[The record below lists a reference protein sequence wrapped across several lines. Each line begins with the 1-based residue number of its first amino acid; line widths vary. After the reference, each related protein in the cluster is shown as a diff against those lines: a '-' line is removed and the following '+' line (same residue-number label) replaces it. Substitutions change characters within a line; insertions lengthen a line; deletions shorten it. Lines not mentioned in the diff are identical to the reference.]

1 MQTLIRGK
9 TLTLVLLAGLIVGCT
24 GMSQE
29 EQGTLTGAAIG
40 TAAGA
45 GIGAL
50 AGNAG
55 VGALVGAAAGTV
67 VGNIK
72 GREAQQAQ

>member
-1 MQTLIRGK
+1 MRIYKHGK
-9 TLTLVLLAGLIVGCT
+9 ILSLALAAGFIVGCT
-24 GMSQE
+24 NMSQE

-55 VGALVGAAAGTV
+55 AGALIGAAAGTV

>member
-1 MQTLIRGK
+1 MQILDRGK
-9 TLTLVLLAGLIVGCT
+9 FLTLALVTGFAVGCT
-24 GMSQE
+24 NMSQE
-29 EQGTLTGAAIG
+29 EQGTVTGAAIG

-55 VGALVGAAAGTV
+55 VGALIGAAAGTV

-72 GREAQQAQ
+72 GREAEQAQ